1 MGEKSIKKH
10 DLKTGRV
17 LSFYKF
23 PLQIVLLGECGP
35 VRYTDHVARCKEPEM
50 FNLQPLA

>member
-1 MGEKSIKKH
+1 MGEKSNNEH
-10 DLKTGRV
+10 EPMTGGV

-23 PLQIVLLGECGP
+23 PLQIVLLGECDP
-35 VRYTDHVARCKEPEM
+35 IRYTGHVVSCKEPEM